1 MSTTIVDTDILID
14 AGRQVYE
21 AIACLDKMEQ
31 EDALAI
37 SVITRMELFVGC
49 RNKTELRHTERFL
62 QRFHIFNLNEQ
73 ACETAVNLL
82 RQYRLSHGLT
92 IPDALIVATA
102 LTFDCAFITKNQQD
116 YRFINGLR
124 LLPYP

>member
-31 EDALAI
+31 EATLAI
-37 SVITRMELFVGC
+37 SVVTLMELFVGC
-49 RNKTELRHTERFL
+49 RNKTELRSTERFL
-62 QRFHIFNLNEQ
+62 QRFQILNLNEQ

-82 RQYRLSHGLT
+82 RQYRLSHGLA

-102 LTFDCAFITKNQQD
+102 LTVDCLFITKNQQD
-116 YRFINGLR
+116 YRFISGLR

>member
-37 SVITRMELFVGC
+37 SVITRMKLFVGC